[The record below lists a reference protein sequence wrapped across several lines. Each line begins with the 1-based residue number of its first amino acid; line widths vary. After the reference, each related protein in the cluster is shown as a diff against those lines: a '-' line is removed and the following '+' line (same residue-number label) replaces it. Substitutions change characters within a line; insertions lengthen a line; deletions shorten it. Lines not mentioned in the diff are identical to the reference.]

1 MTQSFYTLDAY
12 VQTEIRPGL
21 IGAVIGGERSTAVRW
36 EFAPDMARTGIHH
49 HDEHEQ
55 FGIVVGGRIELEVD
69 GIVCQLGPGEMYYV
83 PKGIP
88 HGGTIVVGDE
98 PAVVIDFF
106 SPPREE
112 YVRAA
117 NGGPAFD
124 PVAESK
130 TR

>member
-1 MTQSFYTLDAY
+1 MSRSFYIHDAY

-21 IGAVIGGERSTAVRW
+21 TGAVIDGERSTAVRW
-36 EFAPDMARTGIHH
+36 EFAPAMPRTGIHQ

-55 FGIVVGGRIELEVD
+55 FGVVVGGRIELEIGGVT
-69 GIVCQLGPGEMYYV
+69 CRLGPGEMYYV
-83 PKGIP
+83 PKGVP
-88 HGGTIVVGDE
+88 HGGTIVIGDE

-106 SPPREE
+106 TPPREE

-124 PVAESK
+124 PVAAPRA
-130 TR
+130 T

>member
-1 MTQSFYTLDAY
+1 MKRQFYGSREFE
-12 VQTEIRPGL
+12 QTEIRPGL
-21 IGAVIGGERSTAVRW
+21 FGAVMEGAMATAVRW
-36 EFAPDMARTGIHH
+36 EFPPGMERTGIHH

-55 FGIVVGGRIELEVD
+55 FGLIVSGHIEVEIGGQVRV
-69 GIVCQLGPGEMYYV
+69 LGPGEIYYAA
-83 PKGIP
+83 KGEP
-88 HGGTIVVGDE
+88 HGHTVVVGDE

-124 PVAESK
+124 PVASV
-130 TR
+130 